1 MQEANYITKYT
12 VTHTRAFNII
22 IRWEFVFDLYPA
34 SDPFNQ
40 HLNHV
45 HTMIRDLETIL
56 YYYQQ
61 IDQEHVGLSYKRGPD
76 DYERNLIKNTPELKA
91 IIQEMYNMYCGETID
106 LGQNKNVRVAYDSES
121 EMLSVSLKDQKLFE
135 QHLSRDCKDTYYP
148 DKNMILHK
156 HFDGLLACLMRGDP
170 DFRFRFSNNGEDVLG
185 MVRLKNTIMMKTGD
199 FNKIKFVLNASFE
212 TAMNDIKQ
220 HMTV

>member
-106 LGQNKNVRVAYDSES
+106 LGQNKNVRVAYD
-121 EMLSVSLKDQKLFE
+121 
-135 QHLSRDCKDTYYP
+135 
-148 DKNMILHK
+148 
-156 HFDGLLACLMRGDP
+156 
-170 DFRFRFSNNGEDVLG
+170 
-185 MVRLKNTIMMKTGD
+185 
-199 FNKIKFVLNASFE
+199 
-212 TAMNDIKQ
+212 
-220 HMTV
+220 